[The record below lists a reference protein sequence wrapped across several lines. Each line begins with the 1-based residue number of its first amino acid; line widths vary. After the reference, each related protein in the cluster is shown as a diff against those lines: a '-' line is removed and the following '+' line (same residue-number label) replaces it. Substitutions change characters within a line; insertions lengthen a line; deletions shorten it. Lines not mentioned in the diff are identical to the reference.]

1 MGEISHDFSQ
11 LLTGIIL
18 RQGVSKV
25 VQMGYLPLKG
35 AWGHTPQS
43 APGSIIRHFRTSS
56 LKPIAGV

>member
-35 AWGHTPQS
+35 AWGRRTPKVPQ
-43 APGSIIRHFRTSS
+43 GQ
-56 LKPIAGV
+56 